1 MKLLTALNL
10 ILPALG
16 DHVVTRV
23 DARHPTLAVILPVI
37 ELKLS
42 ETLLRGWW
50 FNEDTYTMYPDAEG
64 EIPVPTTTL
73 AFIPTREYKAT
84 VRDGRLYNRDTRNF
98 IWPGPV
104 TGTLQERL
112 EFEELP
118 ESVATY
124 VFYSALVQAYLV
136 DIGLEQIV
144 AKWEGLAQI
153 AEFSATAEHLRNKR
167 HSTKNSAR
175 YGRYISALRS

>member
-16 DHVVTRV
+16 EHVVTRV

-37 ELKLS
+37 ELKLT
-42 ETLLRGWW
+42 ECLLRGWW
-50 FNEDTYTMYPDAEG
+50 FNEDCYTMYPDLDG
-64 EIPVPTTTL
+64 EIAVPTTTI
-73 AFIPTREYKAT
+73 AFIPTAEFRAT
-84 VRDGRLYNRDTRNF
+84 VRDGRLYNMATRNYL
-98 IWPGPV
+98 WTTPV
-104 TGTLQERL
+104 RGTLQERL

-124 VFYSALVQAYLV
+124 VFYAALVQTYLV
-136 DIGLEQIV
+136 DIGLEQV
-144 AKWEGLAQI
+144 VQKWEQLAMT

-167 HSTKNSAR
+167 HSTRNSAR